1 MQDMHFFFP
10 QRVLLNSANLS
21 FSLCRRGFVLS
32 NNTPAEQTAKEPN
45 LMPNDEHF
53 LILAKLLSCQIQP

>member
-10 QRVLLNSANLS
+10 QCVLLNSANLS
-21 FSLCRRGFVLS
+21 FSLCSLFVLS